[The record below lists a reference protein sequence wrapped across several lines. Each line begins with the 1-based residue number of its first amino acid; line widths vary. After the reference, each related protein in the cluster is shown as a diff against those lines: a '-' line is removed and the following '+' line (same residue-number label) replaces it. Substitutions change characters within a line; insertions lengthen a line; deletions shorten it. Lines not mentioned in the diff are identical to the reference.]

1 MIAENPS
8 IIQEYTG
15 GCVCKAEDIM
25 TEISQ
30 NNKFSFFHSVEKKRT
45 VLMDGCFSLHLFVV
59 LYLLIFKIFAYLNSC
74 SFKC

>member
-30 NNKFSFFHSVEKKRT
+30 NNKFSFFHSVEKK
-45 VLMDGCFSLHLFVV
+45 DCINGW
-59 LYLLIFKIFAYLNSC
+59 LL
-74 SFKC
+74 